1 MILYE
6 VLGRRFNNKKMP
18 EASMIRLLMGVVIDG
33 PASLPLLL
41 RLITCTMIMI
51 SMMVIVINK
60 ASDSDKSKGNNEGDE
75 KGSGNDEVK

>member
-33 PASLPLLL
+33 PAS
-41 RLITCTMIMI
+41 
-51 SMMVIVINK
+51 
-60 ASDSDKSKGNNEGDE
+60 
-75 KGSGNDEVK
+75 